1 MGSEKTFISGSFQR
15 EFIHSY
21 PDAPEE
27 VSFLREPHRHMLH
40 IRTDI
45 QVFNDDRELE
55 FILVKRDLDQFA
67 TTLDLT
73 VPSTRSCE
81 TIARAFLNHIHEE
94 WGIRRDVRIS
104 VSEDGENG
112 AILEYKV

>member
-1 MGSEKTFISGSFQR
+1 MGSEKTFISVSFQR

-40 IRTDI
+40 IRIDV
-45 QVFNDDRELE
+45 QVFNYDRELE

-67 TTLDLT
+67 NTLDLT
-73 VPSTRSCE
+73 IPSTRSCE
-81 TIARAFLNHIHEE
+81 MIARAFLNYIQEE
-94 WGIRRDVRIS
+94 WGHRDVNIS

-112 AILEYKV
+112 AILEYRV

>member
-1 MGSEKTFISGSFQR
+1 MIQTSINVTTSC

-40 IRTDI
+40 IVAEI
-45 QVFNDDRELE
+45 EVFSDDRELE
-55 FILVKRDLDQFA
+55 FIIVKRDLDFYLRFLE
-67 TTLDLT
+67 LDKH
-73 VPSTRSCE
+73 STRSCE
-81 TIARAFLNHIHEE
+81 MIGRSIIDHLQEE
-94 WGIRRDVRIS
+94 YGTNRDITVS

-112 AILEYKV
+112 AVVKYKHH